1 MSDVYDGGSY
11 LKTQCFQALRVVR
24 EERPSIAN
32 WKEYKHLTHNGGVH
46 MGALTNEP
54 RSSGEHLQKNRKM
67 SWKAALILI
76 ADVNSVATNSYCL

>member
-11 LKTQCFQALRVVR
+11 LKTQCFQALIVVR

-46 MGALTNEP
+46 MGALTDEP

-67 SWKAALILI
+67 S
-76 ADVNSVATNSYCL
+76 